1 MRFQPV
7 PAAHWVMLLDGLCTA
22 SLRGSS
28 DTLPCCFSVLL
39 SPSQLSGH
47 FHLKV
52 PILCNRGCLF
62 VITSVVTNLR
72 RLTRLTES
80 EQCCQK
86 MINKQC
92 LLTEKNCTLH
102 FNCRCQWQ
110 SAYSFLQGIYFL
122 IKHVASWP
130 MFISNVLFRIIHIC
144 QNRKAWIY
152 SSFKPHYLV
161 AIIIWRQYSRVVKKH
176 RLWSGRVL
184 YEIPVLALT
193 SSVVYCW
200 NLVLQILF
208 PHL

>member
-1 MRFQPV
+1 MRFKPV
-7 PAAHWVMLLDGLCTA
+7 PAAHRVMLLDGLCTA

-152 SSFKPHYLV
+152 SSCKPHYLV

-184 YEIPVLALT
+184 YEIPVLTLT
-193 SSVVYCW
+193 SSVVYC
-200 NLVLQILF
+200 
-208 PHL
+208 